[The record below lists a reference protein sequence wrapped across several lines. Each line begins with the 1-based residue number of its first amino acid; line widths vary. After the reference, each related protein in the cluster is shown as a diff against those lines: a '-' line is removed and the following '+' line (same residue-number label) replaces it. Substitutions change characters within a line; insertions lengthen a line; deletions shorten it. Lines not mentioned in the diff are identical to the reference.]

1 MHIYA
6 NSYWF
11 MYNRPSLRSMIKKL
25 QITKWSLHY
34 NESTKNFDYIIQIER
49 MKELVS
55 NVLKVRLLKDSSVM
69 DSSLMKKKI
78 KTNGKQRVSPYDKI
92 LISDWLTYYTRVFWI
107 CWKKK
112 QGKRDGYQ
120 WSLKLNYMVKVRLQ
134 EKFNLKEETW

>member
-25 QITKWSLHY
+25 QITEWSLHY
-34 NESTKNFDYIIQIER
+34 DESTKNFDYIIQIER

-69 DSSLMKKKI
+69 DSSLNAK
-78 KTNGKQRVSPYDKI
+78 R
-92 LISDWLTYYTRVFWI
+92 LRLTVNRE
-107 CWKKK
+107 
-112 QGKRDGYQ
+112 
-120 WSLKLNYMVKVRLQ
+120 SLHMIRS
-134 EKFNLKEETW
+134 